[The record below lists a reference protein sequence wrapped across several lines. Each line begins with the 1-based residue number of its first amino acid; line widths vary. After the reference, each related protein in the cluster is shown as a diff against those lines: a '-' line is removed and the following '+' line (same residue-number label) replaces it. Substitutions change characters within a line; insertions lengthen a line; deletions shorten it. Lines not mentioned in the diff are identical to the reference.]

1 MPDDRE
7 YQRENYKV
15 DHDLLQF
22 YENILEARVRAAKA
36 LNQYKAVDRGLV
48 STDIQSEMQDKQEAE
63 SHFLHILD
71 LYFDLVKY
79 KFGKSDQKKPD
90 SVEDKNSVHELD
102 MSEAIELYDR
112 CNRVLEDL
120 DITSLENLDQ
130 GRRVIGK

>member
-1 MPDDRE
+1 MPEDRE

-15 DHDLLQF
+15 EHDLIQF

-48 STDIQSEMQDKQEAE
+48 SADIQSEMQEKQEAE
-63 SHFLHILD
+63 NHFLHILD

-79 KFGKSDQKKPD
+79 KFGKSDRTKPD
-90 SVEDKNSVHELD
+90 FMENKDSVHELD
-102 MSEAIELYDR
+102 MSQAKTLYEK

-120 DITSLENLDQ
+120 DITSLENLDK
-130 GRRVIGK
+130 GRRVIG